1 MVISFSSLAP
11 GTRPDPRVGVAAA
24 FCAYSKVGGVFVRV
38 RVCVGGLVVRV
49 GGGLQDMGVRSS
61 DNSNGFY
68 GF

>member
-38 RVCVGGLVVRV
+38 RVCVCV
-49 GGGLQDMGVRSS
+49 GGWVSGESGRRAAGHGGEIIRQ
-61 DNSNGFY
+61 
-68 GF
+68 